1 MAVAVLRLSLE
12 LVCGSDKEEFAA
24 GGWIVSLMC
33 TKYSLMGHCAG
44 NMPTEIW
51 KWTCEVSGNLK

>member
-1 MAVAVLRLSLE
+1 MAVAVHRLSLE

-44 NMPTEIW
+44 NMEDQLANRNL
-51 KWTCEVSGNLK
+51 EVDL